1 MRHGFLLLVMVS
13 VMLLCGAGTQ
23 EKNTE
28 IKKHRED
35 LMETAK
41 RRVKR
46 VKPVSK
52 HGIRYEEIRGAR
64 ARGFPQNGGIIAAI
78 DESTEKELWSLVV
91 YETVYDE
98 REELDVQDVYIKKLK
113 VNWRGTVLTVVNE
126 RNKTYE
132 INLKD
137 QSVIEK

>member
-1 MRHGFLLLVMVS
+1 MVVSMVMV
-13 VMLLCGAGTQ
+13 VCIGGTQ
-23 EKNTE
+23 DKDQGIKN
-28 IKKHRED
+28 HRETA
-35 LMETAK
+35 MENAK

-64 ARGFPQNGGIIAAI
+64 TRGFPQNGGIIAAI
-78 DESTEKELWSLVV
+78 DETTEKEIWTLII
-91 YETVYDE
+91 YETVYDDQ
-98 REELDVQDVYIKKLK
+98 EELDVQDIYITKLK
-113 VNWRGTVLTVVNE
+113 VNWRGTILTVVNE
-126 RNKTYE
+126 RHKAYE